1 MQGCWD
7 WVLCTEINN
16 PIPCL
21 GATDCIWEQP
31 VLVVQISVSYRYL
44 TYTKMCYACTIWNE
58 LSFLIAARCRQV
70 GNCKAIRIQRNIKL
84 ALC

>member
-7 WVLCTEINN
+7 WVFCTEINN

-31 VLVVQISVSYRYL
+31 VLVVQICFVQISHLYKNV
-44 TYTKMCYACTIWNE
+44 CYACTIWNE
-58 LSFLIAARCRQV
+58 LSFRIAARCRQV
-70 GNCKAIRIQRNIKL
+70 GNCKAIRIQRTIKL

>member
-44 TYTKMCYACTIWNE
+44 TYTKMCVMPALYGMSSLFA
-58 LSFLIAARCRQV
+58 LRQDA
-70 GNCKAIRIQRNIKL
+70 GKL
-84 ALC
+84 ATVRLLGFRELLN